1 MGLFDFFRRAR
12 GSAVDEQMIPVTQGA
27 NALTPALSP
36 ALAPTPRSTLD
47 KPLVTVGTATSHP
60 GDTQILTILSERVD
74 LALPRDQVHY
84 LYFPTEEAARAALV
98 EAQRVGWLG
107 AREGVYQLDGYPDWS
122 MTVRR
127 DDQPTNATTM
137 PGIRAFFEELAE
149 RFNGEYDG
157 WEAAGFDV

>member
-1 MGLFDFFRRAR
+1 MRLFDFFRKVREP
-12 GSAVDEQMIPVTQGA
+12 AVKQQVMPATQGS
-27 NALTPALSP
+27 NALSP
-36 ALAPTPRSTLD
+36 TLD
-47 KPLVTVGTATSHP
+47 TPLVAAEVSTSHP

-74 LALPRDQVHY
+74 LSLPRDQVHY

-98 EAQRVGWLG
+98 EAQQVGWVG
-107 AREGVYQLDGYPDWS
+107 EREGVYQLDGYPDWS

-127 DDQPTNATTM
+127 DDQPTNAATM

>member
-1 MGLFDFFRRAR
+1 MGLFDFFRRTR
-12 GSAVDEQMIPVTQGA
+12 GSAVNQQATPPAQGA
-27 NALTPALSP
+27 NALSATLDRP
-36 ALAPTPRSTLD
+36 LAPPE
-47 KPLVTVGTATSHP
+47 ATTNHP
-60 GDTQILTILSERVD
+60 GDTQILTILSERVN

-127 DDQPTNATTM
+127 DDQPTNADTM
-137 PGIRAFFEELAE
+137 PGFRAFFEELAD

>member
-1 MGLFDFFRRAR
+1 MGFFDFFRKVREPALNQQ
-12 GSAVDEQMIPVTQGA
+12 AVPTTDGA
-27 NALTPALSP
+27 NALSPVLDATLS
-36 ALAPTPRSTLD
+36 AVDIS
-47 KPLVTVGTATSHP
+47 TSHP
-60 GDTQILTILSERVD
+60 GDTQILTILSERVN

-127 DDQPTNATTM
+127 DDQPTNADTM

>member
-1 MGLFDFFRRAR
+1 MGLFDFFRKMR
-12 GSAVDEQMIPVTQGA
+12 GPVAATQSTMAPTQGSC
-27 NALTPALSP
+27 ALEPAFTLEVVPSLS
-36 ALAPTPRSTLD
+36 TT
-47 KPLVTVGTATSHP
+47 TSHP

-84 LYFPTEEAARAALV
+84 LYFPNEEAARAALV

-127 DDQPTNATTM
+127 DDQPTNADTM

>member
-1 MGLFDFFRRAR
+1 MGLFDSFRRGRAAASATHTTAPSMQ
-12 GSAVDEQMIPVTQGA
+12 GSS
-27 NALTPALSP
+27 ALDTAFSP
-36 ALAPTPRSTLD
+36 AAVSS
-47 KPLVTVGTATSHP
+47 VGIVTSHP
-60 GDTQILTILSERVD
+60 GDTQILTILSERVN

-127 DDQPTNATTM
+127 DDQPTNADTM
-137 PGIRAFFEELAE
+137 PGIRAFFEELAD